1 MTSLNATEI
10 AADTATDTATDI
22 RPVASLRVR
31 GQGRRVVGAL
41 MLREMSTTYGRSP
54 GGYIWAVIE
63 PVGMIAMM
71 AMVFSMA
78 LRAPSLGT
86 NFLLFY
92 AGGYLPLRFF
102 QQFSK
107 SVGTAVKFNQAL
119 MTYPRVTIF
128 DTVAARALLVILTQ
142 IMVTAVITAGIF
154 AIGDIREHIEFGPI
168 LRAYGACI
176 VLAFGIGT
184 FNCYMLIR
192 FAVWKSI
199 WSILTRPLL
208 LISGVFYIYEDLP
221 RVAQNI
227 LWYNPLIHV
236 SGGVRSGIYST
247 YDPQYISLLYVC
259 MVGIIPMTFGAL
271 LLWRYGRDMLN

>member
-1 MTSLNATEI
+1 MTSLNA
-10 AADTATDTATDI
+10 ADTQPEI

-31 GQGRRVVGAL
+31 GQGRRVIGAL

-63 PVGMIAMM
+63 PVGMISIM
-71 AMVFSMA
+71 ALAFSMA

-86 NFLLFY
+86 SFLLFY
-92 AGGYLPLRFF
+92 TAGYLPLRFF
-102 QQFSK
+102 QLVSQ

-128 DTVAARALLVILTQ
+128 DTIAARAFLAILTQ
-142 IMVTAVITAGIF
+142 IMVTAVIIAGVF
-154 AIGDIREHIEFGPI
+154 ALEDVREHIDYGPI
-168 LRAYGACI
+168 LKAYGACL

-192 FAVWKSI
+192 FAIWKSL
-199 WSILTRPLL
+199 WGILTRPLL
-208 LISGVFYIYEDLP
+208 FISGVFYTYEDLP
-221 RVAQNI
+221 QVAQDI